1 MSLEIL
7 KKSLSEKEAELAEL
21 RRDYEEYEE
30 MSKKIETELEEEI
43 EDLKSIIV
51 KLKQDSSELAD
62 KNTEQKVIPKQLE
75 FMAKS
80 SSFEKTISLL
90 SNEKSSLESKLAKM
104 TKIARES
111 EMELD
116 KVKNTLREKEFEIE
130 EVTSFYHQT
139 LEDLALTC
147 SELDDIKDTSSENMQ
162 RLKDQMSE
170 LSSELAAARRKSRGI
185 SQHLSMRCSTP
196 FPFNF
201 HGGNAI
207 TMVDSLISDLTKKLK
222 GMPIM

>member
-1 MSLEIL
+1 MI
-7 KKSLSEKEAELAEL
+7 
-21 RRDYEEYEE
+21 
-30 MSKKIETELEEEI
+30 
-43 EDLKSIIV
+43 
-51 KLKQDSSELAD
+51 
-62 KNTEQKVIPKQLE
+62 N
-75 FMAKS
+75 S

-130 EVTSFYHQT
+130 EVTSFYHKT
-139 LEDLALTC
+139 LEDLAITC
-147 SELDDIKDTSSENMQ
+147 SELDNIKDASTENMQ

-170 LSSELAAARRKSRGI
+170 LNSELAVARRKSRGI
-185 SQHLSMRCSTP
+185 SQHLSVRYSTP

-207 TMVDSLISDLTKKLK
+207 TMVDSLISDLTNKLK
-222 GMPIM
+222 GMAIA